1 MLAISKLITNEATD
15 SINRLIYKN
24 IQTCK
29 PGSVP
34 QLLRAS
40 IIYLPGLSLTRSSSL
55 PLTTSEESK
64 RAVLYPPEDSG
75 ENHDIFGF
83 ATHQKY
89 G

>member
-15 SINRLIYKN
+15 SFNRLIYKN
-24 IQTCK
+24 TQTCK
-29 PGSVP
+29 PGSV
-34 QLLRAS
+34 LLLRRAS
-40 IIYLPGLSLTRSSSL
+40 IIYLPGLSLTRSSNL

-64 RAVLYPPEDSG
+64 RAVLYSGVPE
-75 ENHDIFGF
+75 NRDIFGL